1 MFLES
6 FWPDNVEFTMNQEV
20 YNNQDPIDDIS
31 TAYSPRPEDFL
42 RREQPAEKEDHG
54 REEEWLKFFTKSSE
68 SNTSTL
74 ACTKPEENSMDEVY
88 LCIEQFINC
97 HTVTELE
104 LVEIESQKMEAEEQ
118 KMENSLEV
126 LKIKQQIKA
135 VEKAKE
141 QAELQVQMG
150 KDVGRNFGRG

>member
-6 FWPDNVEFTMNQEV
+6 FWPDNVADNVEL
-20 YNNQDPIDDIS
+20 YNNQGPIDGIS
-31 TAYSPRPEDFL
+31 NTYSPRPEDLL
-42 RREQPAEKEDHG
+42 RRERPAEKEDHG
-54 REEEWLKFFTKSSE
+54 REEEWLKLFTESSE

-74 ACTKPEENSMDEVY
+74 ACTKPEETSMDGLY
-88 LCIEQFINC
+88 LCIEQLINH
-97 HTVTELE
+97 HTVTELK

>member
-6 FWPDNVEFTMNQEV
+6 FWLDNVEL
-20 YNNQDPIDDIS
+20 YNNQGPIDGIS
-31 TAYSPRPEDFL
+31 TTYSPRPEDLL
-42 RREQPAEKEDHG
+42 RRERPAEKEDHG
-54 REEEWLKFFTKSSE
+54 REEEWLKLFTSE
-68 SNTSTL
+68 SK
-74 ACTKPEENSMDEVY
+74 ACTKPEETSMDGLY
-88 LCIEQFINC
+88 LCIEQLINH
-97 HTVTELE
+97 HTVTELK